1 MKPTLLTEA
10 LKNVQLVIDNKNK
23 YMEYANTAL
32 DSLNDYIID
41 EVEAL
46 GLVPKKVSQES
57 YDLMYDV
64 VNVLENLLNDEPIDN
79 YIEELK
85 SAISILNNI
94 DYKR

>member
-46 GLVPKKVSQES
+46 GLVPKK
-57 YDLMYDV
+57 YPKNHM
-64 VNVLENLLNDEPIDN
+64 I
-79 YIEELK
+79 
-85 SAISILNNI
+85 
-94 DYKR
+94 